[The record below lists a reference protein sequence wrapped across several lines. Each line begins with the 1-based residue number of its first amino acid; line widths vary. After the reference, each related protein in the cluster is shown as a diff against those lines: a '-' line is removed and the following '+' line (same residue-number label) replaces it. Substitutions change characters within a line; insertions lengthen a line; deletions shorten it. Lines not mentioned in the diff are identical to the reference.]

1 LLRKDDGDS
10 TAASFVD
17 FAVSKEAKDI
27 IEEMYV
33 SYIGPEPEPPPMQS
47 SMRTK

>member
-1 LLRKDDGDS
+1 
-10 TAASFVD
+10 VD

-33 SYIGPEPEPPPMQS
+33 SYSGPEHEPHAVHS
-47 SMRTK
+47 SMREK